1 MAASADGVDKREAC
15 PEGRSMIRSTRA
27 LERRDLHNSSINL
40 EAALAG
46 HCAFTHLAS
55 GRVCRL
61 PYGHANSCRFALS
74 WEGPS
79 RLAQIE
85 PHLPG

>member
-1 MAASADGVDKREAC
+1 
-15 PEGRSMIRSTRA
+15 MIRSTRA

-46 HCAFTHLAS
+46 RCAFTHLAS

-61 PYGHANSCRFALS
+61 AYGHVGSCRFALS
-74 WEGPS
+74 WGGPS
-79 RLAQIE
+79 GLAEVE
-85 PHLPG
+85 PDLHG

>member
-1 MAASADGVDKREAC
+1 
-15 PEGRSMIRSTRA
+15 MIRSTPA

-61 PYGHANSCRFALS
+61 PYGHAGSCRFALS
-74 WEGPS
+74 WGGPS
-79 RLAQIE
+79 GLAQLE
-85 PHLPG
+85 PHLHP